1 MKLSAHTA
9 LKAALWSAALLSAGQ
24 GSITGWAFGPS
35 DQVSSA
41 GRETGP
47 GIGEMTPGGTTLL
60 PVIPVRND
68 FLDHAPEDPV
78 VRVTDRYSHEQM
90 EADIRALK
98 DRYQDKLQVH
108 VIGQSHDG
116 RNIYEHVIGR
126 EEAPSQVKI
135 QGAIHGRES
144 MTPLLIMNQ
153 IELAL
158 ANYDTGHY
166 DGMALSDMF
175 GQVALHFVPMTNPDG
190 VALSQYGLSAIR
202 SDSLKEQ
209 ILASYRRDVETGRT
223 DLDLE
228 AYLPCWKSN
237 AMGVDL
243 NHNFP
248 AQWDRLPAAS
258 GSYANYKGPAP
269 LSEPESRALADLT
282 TGRTWAA
289 TVSYH
294 SMGNIIY
301 WDTENS
307 RCADASLALAE
318 AVSRVTGYAPDPDM
332 GKGGYKDWVQ
342 TNGQAP
348 PSITIEVGS
357 VACPMPVSEY
367 ESVWKQN
374 RSVWARVM
382 TFVLSRQKP

>member
-108 VIGQSHDG
+108 VIGQSHAG
-116 RNIYEHVIGR
+116 RNLYELVIGR
-126 EEAPSQVKI
+126 EDAPCHVLI

-209 ILASYRRDVETGRT
+209 ILASYRRDVETGMT

>member
-1 MKLSAHTA
+1 
-9 LKAALWSAALLSAGQ
+9 
-24 GSITGWAFGPS
+24 
-35 DQVSSA
+35 
-41 GRETGP
+41 
-47 GIGEMTPGGTTLL
+47 
-60 PVIPVRND
+60 
-68 FLDHAPEDPV
+68 
-78 VRVTDRYSHEQM
+78 
-90 EADIRALK
+90 
-98 DRYQDKLQVH
+98 
-108 VIGQSHDG
+108 
-116 RNIYEHVIGR
+116 
-126 EEAPSQVKI
+126 
-135 QGAIHGRES
+135 